1 MFNRFLHSLS
11 IICVFN
17 IFFLLAY
24 LYPQNVI
31 SRDVAS
37 NDYISNQEKE
47 SLDVNKIN
55 SSVDAGSFYS
65 VDTSIRQIEET
76 MAKMAQ
82 ELNRLKHHIEFAKVA
97 EQKRILHTQKL
108 EKENIKACQSL
119 VNNSLDNSWTG
130 SSSKMEFSDNKSH
143 DVESTT
149 TVISKKSEASQ
160 IPVITQAEA
169 SRIQNEAQ
177 SGSTQLEAVKQQT
190 EKPQAAESN
199 HVRQD
204 VVVQVVGYKNN

>member
-1 MFNRFLHSLS
+1 MFNRFLHSLT

-31 SRDVAS
+31 SRDGTS

-55 SSVDAGSFYS
+55 SSVDVGSFYS
-65 VDTSIRQIEET
+65 VDISIRQIEET

-82 ELNRLKHHIEFAKVA
+82 ELNRLKQHIEFAKVA

-108 EKENIKACQSL
+108 EKENIKTCQSL

-130 SSSKMEFSDNKSH
+130 FSSKMEFSKNKSH
-143 DVESTT
+143 DVEPTT
-149 TVISKKSEASQ
+149 TAAPKNSEFSQ
-160 IPVITQAEA
+160 IAVITQVEA
-169 SRIQNEAQ
+169 NRIQNETQ
-177 SGSTQLEAVKQQT
+177 SGPTQPESVAQQT
-190 EKPQAAESN
+190 EMPQAVESDR
-199 HVRQD
+199 VRQD
-204 VVVQVVGYKNN
+204 VVVQVVGCENN